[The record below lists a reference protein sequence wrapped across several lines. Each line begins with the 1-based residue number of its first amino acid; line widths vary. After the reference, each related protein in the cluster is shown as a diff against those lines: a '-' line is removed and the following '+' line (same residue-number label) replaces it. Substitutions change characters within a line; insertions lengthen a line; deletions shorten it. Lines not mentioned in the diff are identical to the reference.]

1 MDHERGV
8 AGGPADEGLVLGLT
22 EDEGEFEDEGGG
34 LVIAFRF
41 ILKHYILS
49 IIIFL
54 EFRQRI
60 MALFTYGSGLHFLSL
75 TFNRNRAGLVVL
87 GHIGVTFTEVYI
99 IVAAHSE
106 RFGG

>member
-1 MDHERGV
+1 
-8 AGGPADEGLVLGLT
+8 
-22 EDEGEFEDEGGG
+22 
-34 LVIAFRF
+34 
-41 ILKHYILS
+41 
-49 IIIFL
+49 
-54 EFRQRI
+54 